1 MNALLEHLQENVINQ
16 DEERWNVYHRT
27 GTRRQ
32 SVHVN
37 LTQESQTMKTFAE
50 KYALILLKNMHWDQG
65 MQGDQNF
72 FESFYFIVHRLALA
86 VAKAHADPPHSLISD
101 QLEIDCHVQ
110 YREGRIR
117 SR

>member
-1 MNALLEHLQENVINQ
+1 MLKNAPTLASGGVDTEENEHFEVCPLSVYGSPRFDDLVRSTLFLELMNALLEHLQESVINQ

-50 KYALILLKNMHWDQG
+50 KYALIK
-65 MQGDQNF
+65 
-72 FESFYFIVHRLALA
+72 E
-86 VAKAHADPPHSLISD
+86 
-101 QLEIDCHVQ
+101 
-110 YREGRIR
+110 
-117 SR
+117 